1 MEKNIK
7 FLNRFA
13 NYLADEARKISM
25 LYFKKKIKISSKN
38 KKDFDPVTA
47 ADIGVQKKINKL
59 ISKQF
64 PNHSILGEEDSI
76 IKNSEYEWCVDPID
90 GTKSYIQGVPLW
102 GTLISLSKN
111 NEIILGLADLPA
123 LDERYVGYSKI
134 SYKVVKNKKSPL
146 KVRNTKSLNES
157 ILNTTSPYVFA
168 SKRDQK
174 SFEKL
179 SAKVKSVRLG
189 GDCYSYCLLADG
201 LVDIVVESGLKPW
214 DIRALVPIINNAG
227 GVINTWESET
237 VAGGGRIIAAANRQ
251 LFQKSQNVL
260 RTKKPS
266 R

>member
-7 FLNRFA
+7 FFNRFA
-13 NYLADEARKISM
+13 NHLADEARKISM
-25 LYFKKKIKISSKN
+25 FYFKKQIKINNKN
-38 KKDFDPVTA
+38 KKDFDPVTV
-47 ADIGVQKKINKL
+47 ADIRIQKKINKL
-59 ISKQF
+59 IDKHF

-76 IKNSEYEWCVDPID
+76 IRNSEYEWCVDPID

-111 NEIILGLADLPA
+111 DKIILGLADIPA
-123 LDERYVGYSKI
+123 LDERYIGHSNL
-134 SYKVVKNKKSPL
+134 SYKIVKNKKTLL
-146 KVRNTKSLNES
+146 KVRNTKKLSES

-168 SKRDQK
+168 NKSDQK
-174 SFEKL
+174 SFERL
-179 SAKVKSVRLG
+179 SKKVKSTRLG

-227 GVINTWESET
+227 GIINTWESES
-237 VAGGGRIIAAANRQ
+237 VAGGGRIIAATNKE
-251 LFQKSQNVL
+251 LFRKSQKVL
-260 RTKKPS
+260 KAKKPS